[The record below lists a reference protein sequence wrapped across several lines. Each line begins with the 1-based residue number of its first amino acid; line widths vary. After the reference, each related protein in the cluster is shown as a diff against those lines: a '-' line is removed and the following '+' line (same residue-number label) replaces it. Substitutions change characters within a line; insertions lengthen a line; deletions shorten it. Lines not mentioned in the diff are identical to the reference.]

1 LKLGEVEAYP
11 VFAARDLRR
20 IGAPPHDRTNG
31 RAVTRARSA
40 GRGRERDAVA
50 EPETGVGGE
59 TLIDG
64 DRARRGLRRS
74 GARRDPGE
82 GQKQREADQ
91 RRADADQ
98 SAVSLRA
105 WRVSGSVYDDAV

>member
-1 LKLGEVEAYP
+1 MEAYL

-20 IGAPPHDRTNG
+20 IGAPAHDGANDCAVART
-31 RAVTRARSA
+31 RSA

-50 EPETGVGGE
+50 EPETSVSGE
-59 TLIDG
+59 TLVDG
-64 DRARRGLRRS
+64 DRARRPLRWS

-82 GQKQREADQ
+82 GQKKREADQ
-91 RRADADQ
+91 RCADADQ
-98 SAVSLRA
+98 WAVSLRA